1 MRLSLASRDA
11 IADTL
16 ELAMHGH
23 CCNACVGFAGFDK
36 SLPGMMMAMVRLN
49 VPSVFNYDGFVL
61 PGHLNGQDV
70 TVQNVV

>member
-11 IADTL
+11 IADAM

-23 CCNACVGFAGFDK
+23 CCNACVGFAGCDN
-36 SLPGMMMAMVRLN
+36 SLPGMMIAMVRLN
-49 VPSVFNYDGFVL
+49 VPSVFTYGGFVL
-61 PGHLNGQDV
+61 LGRLNGQDV